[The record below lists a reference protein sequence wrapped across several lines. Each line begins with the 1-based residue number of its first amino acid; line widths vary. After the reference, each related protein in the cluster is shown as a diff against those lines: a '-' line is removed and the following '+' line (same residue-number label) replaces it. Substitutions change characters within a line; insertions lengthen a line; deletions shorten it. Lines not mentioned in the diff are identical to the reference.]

1 MISKPRT
8 DLFVD
13 RGNGDLAK
21 IASFRE
27 YREYEMVLG
36 FSGISSDNASLA
48 YQYDDR
54 VVTKEGMKQFRTPY
68 ADAKATN
75 LPVDHFTVHCEKGK
89 FKTGEFHLRVDYASK
104 PVHKVSIPPPLNKLS
119 PKFLDF
125 VILTDVIS
133 KYATSNDKP
142 DSADVIF
149 DARPEAIVTLRV
161 RFSGV
166 DFDLEGI
173 IAAEEFLLGKQMV
186 GAVMLPGKTLKGGI
200 TVEIKSLS
208 PEVFANRPT
217 GTFVVMRFPNDDDSF
232 LVKTFVFS

>member
-8 DLFVD
+8 DLFID

-27 YREYEMVLG
+27 YREYEMVLR
-36 FSGISSDNASLA
+36 FSGMSSDNASLA
-48 YQYDDR
+48 YQYEDR
-54 VVTKEGMKQFRTPY
+54 VITQEGMNQFRTSY
-68 ADAKATN
+68 AEAKATN
-75 LPVDHFTVHCEKGK
+75 LSVDHFTVHCERGK
-89 FKTGEFHLRVDYASK
+89 FKTGEFHLRVDYGSK
-104 PVHKVSIPPPLNKLS
+104 PVHKVPIPPPLNELS

-142 DSADVIF
+142 DSADIIF
-149 DARPEAIVTLRV
+149 DAGPKDIVTLRV

-173 IAAEEFLLGKQMV
+173 IAAEEFLLGKQIV

-200 TVEIKSLS
+200 TVEIKTLS
-208 PEVFANRPT
+208 AEVLAKRPT
-217 GTFVVMRFPNDDDSF
+217 GTFVVMRFPSDDNSF